1 VDVVFDYVAD
11 QSNEPQYNPRMVRA
25 EKITPGPVG
34 KGTRFR
40 SAVVSMGRTAEMLI
54 ECTGY
59 ERPRLLESATEMQQ
73 ADISYTL
80 RFEPAAAGTRMRW
93 SGQVRPKGIFRLLG
107 PVITWLGI
115 RQEQRIWA
123 ALKRH
128 LEAAPAG
135 AAKTGPASAG
145 PDRRRSH
152 RATGRWAAPGVHEG
166 NRADVTDAEQGR
178 PERRGSGSQRH
189 RAGASSD
196 GLLAVAANLSR
207 YHREHEK
214 YYSEA
219 PLTDAIALQRAAR
232 TLIALAE
239 RWSAVEPAVV
249 PAGSPFAGSP
259 DLNDDRAIETS
270 GVLFME
276 GGGEPAEITRIKS
289 ELQAIAASGEQSGVW
304 LAAAMEASWA
314 MAEALLGYPQLAD
327 LLAERHKIIGN
338 NWQNASTAQ
347 LIARYLRRA
356 VAVMEQV
363 DFTPAGLRKDIAS
376 ARTAPAY
383 LYSAAELINHAA
395 DLSAATSVLTHE
407 NERRWRI
414 FHQRIKQITAPG

>member
-1 VDVVFDYVAD
+1 MTD
-11 QSNEPQYNPRMVRA
+11 
-25 EKITPGPVG
+25 
-34 KGTRFR
+34 
-40 SAVVSMGRTAEMLI
+40 
-54 ECTGY
+54 
-59 ERPRLLESATEMQQ
+59 
-73 ADISYTL
+73 
-80 RFEPAAAGTRMRW
+80 
-93 SGQVRPKGIFRLLG
+93 SGQ
-107 PVITWLGI
+107 
-115 RQEQRIWA
+115 E
-123 ALKRH
+123 
-128 LEAAPAG
+128 
-135 AAKTGPASAG
+135 
-145 PDRRRSH
+145 
-152 RATGRWAAPGVHEG
+152 
-166 NRADVTDAEQGR
+166 R
-178 PERRGSGSQRH
+178 PERRGSEPQRH
-189 RAGASSD
+189 APGASSD

-214 YYSEA
+214 YYAEA

-239 RWSAVEPAVV
+239 RWSAIEPAAL

-289 ELQAIAASGEQSGVW
+289 ELQAIAASSEQSGVW

-314 MAEALLGYPQLAD
+314 MAEVLLSYPQLAD

-356 VAVMEQV
+356 VSIMEQV
-363 DFTPAGLRKDIAS
+363 DFSPAGLRRDLAS

-395 DLSAATSVLTHE
+395 DLSPASSVLTQE
-407 NERRWRI
+407 NERRWRV
-414 FHQRIKQITAPG
+414 FHKRIKQITAAG